1 MVEFLRR
8 YKVVMLLMVIAVAY
22 FPRFASR
29 PDGMALY
36 PLGAEA
42 LLHGKVL
49 EAAAQGF
56 TYPPLFAFVMIP
68 FVPMPMWLRNVVWYA
83 VLVGATW
90 LSFRLCERLTAGSF
104 PDLAQGRRMVW
115 LRVLAVVL
123 SLKFML
129 AVLENQ
135 AYDVVV
141 FLCVLSGLWGM
152 QVGRNVRAAA
162 GFALAAAL
170 KATPLLF
177 LPYLLLRRRVKLC
190 LLCVV
195 FYAGLSFL
203 PDAFFTPHGAPHGY
217 FVTWVRDLAV
227 GSVRSKPAEA
237 QTRHWEQAN
246 LLNQSLRGMV
256 YSAVSQPDGALSR
269 RNVLLAVYLVFG
281 LVVFVL
287 LLRSAGTPHALLLDG
302 SLVLISMLMLSPQSS
317 KSSFVALML
326 PYMVLSACVLLEPR
340 SRWIGGSVLAVSF
353 ALTSLTSKDVIGKRL
368 AEILLTSGCVTLGTL
383 VLLVFIG
390 YLVLRRAGRDSL
402 LPGGSTASS
411 RLGNQETVEA
421 AVGSAK

>member
-8 YKVVMLLMVIAVAY
+8 YKTVLLLVVIAAAY
-22 FPRFASR
+22 YPRFASR
-29 PDGMALY
+29 PDGMTLY

-42 LLHGKVL
+42 LLQGKVL
-49 EAAAQGF
+49 EAGAQGF
-56 TYPPLFAFVMIP
+56 TYPPAFAFVMIP
-68 FVPMPMWLRNVVWYA
+68 FVPLPMWLRNLAWYVV
-83 VLVGATW
+83 LIGATY
-90 LSFRLCERLTAGSF
+90 LSFRLCERLVIGSF
-104 PDLAQGRRMVW
+104 PELSQGRRIIW
-115 LRVLAVVL
+115 LRVLSLAL

-135 AYDVVV
+135 AYDVIV
-141 FLCVLSGLWGM
+141 FLCVLVGLWGL
-152 QVGRNVRAAA
+152 QNGKDLRAAA

-177 LPYLLLRRRVKLC
+177 LPYLLLRRRVKLF

-195 FYAGLSFL
+195 FYAGFSFL
-203 PDAFFTPHGAPHGY
+203 PDVFFTPKGAPSGY

-227 GSVRSKPAEA
+227 GSVRSKPLEE

-256 YSAVSQPDGALSR
+256 YSVVSQPSGAMSR
-269 RNVLLAVYLVFG
+269 RNVLYAAYLVFG

-287 LLRSAGTPHALLLDG
+287 LLRSARTPHALLLDG
-302 SLVLISMLMLSPQSS
+302 SLVLISMLMLSPMSS
-317 KSSFVALML
+317 KSHFVTLML

-340 SRWIGGSVLAVSF
+340 ARWIGGSVLALSF

-368 AEILLTSGCVTLGTL
+368 AEICLTSGCVTIGTL

-390 YLVLRRAGRDSL
+390 YLVLRRARQD
-402 LPGGSTASS
+402 
-411 RLGNQETVEA
+411 QA
-421 AVGSAK
+421 AP

>member
-8 YKVVMLLMVIAVAY
+8 HKMALLLLVIAAY
-22 FPRFASR
+22 YPRFAGR
-29 PDGMALY
+29 PDGMTLY

-42 LLHGKVL
+42 LLHGQAL
-49 EAAAQGF
+49 EVGAQGF

-68 FVPMPMWLRNVVWYA
+68 FVPLTMWLRIVVWYV

-90 LSFRLCERLTAGSF
+90 LSYRLCERLTVASF
-104 PDLAQGRRMVW
+104 PDLSQGRKIFW
-115 LRVLAVVL
+115 LRVLSLVL

-135 AYDVVV
+135 AYDVIV
-141 FLCVLSGLWGM
+141 FLCVLVGLWGM
-152 QVGRNVRAAA
+152 QAGKDLRAAA

-177 LPYLLLRRRVKLC
+177 LPYLLLRRRVKLF

-195 FYAGLSFL
+195 FYAGFSFL
-203 PDAFFTPHGAPHGY
+203 PDVFFTPQGAPHGY
-217 FVTWVRDLAV
+217 FVTWVHDLAI
-227 GSVRSKPAEA
+227 GSVRSKPLEE

-256 YSAVSQPDGALSR
+256 YEFAHQTSGALSR
-269 RNVLLAVYLVFG
+269 RNVLLAVYLGFG

-287 LLRSAGTPHALLLDG
+287 LLRSGRTPQALLLDG
-302 SLVLISMLMLSPQSS
+302 SLMLISMLMLSPQSS

-326 PYMVLSACVLLEPR
+326 PYVVLSACVLQEPR
-340 SRWIGGSVLAVSF
+340 ARWIGGSVLAASF
-353 ALTSLTSKDVIGKRL
+353 ALTTLTSKGIIGKRL
-368 AEILLTSGCVTLGTL
+368 AEICLTSGCVTVGTL

-390 YLVLRRAGRDSL
+390 YLVLRRAGR
-402 LPGGSTASS
+402 
-411 RLGNQETVEA
+411 QQ
-421 AVGSAK
+421 AVS